1 MEATLLRTSC
11 LRSSPQKQVSR
22 CQKVLEL
29 ILKQIPRHYTSLN
42 MYSNINLKKNIFVI
56 TTETQK
62 FKINFENF
70 NFNSLNELTFGQLI
84 NSEASAEQFV
94 L

>member
-1 MEATLLRTSC
+1 
-11 LRSSPQKQVSR
+11 
-22 CQKVLEL
+22 
-29 ILKQIPRHYTSLN
+29 